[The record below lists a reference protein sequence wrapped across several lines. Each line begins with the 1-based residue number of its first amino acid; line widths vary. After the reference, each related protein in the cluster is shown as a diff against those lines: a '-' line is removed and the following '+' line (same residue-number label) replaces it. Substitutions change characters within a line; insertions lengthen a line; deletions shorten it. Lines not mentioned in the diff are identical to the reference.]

1 MLKSMVKSMVNPKF
15 PWWNPLK
22 SPQKRSPSTV
32 AMAISAPQSSHGRR
46 VWSARRSHRQVPAWH
61 RPPSRWRPLPGAA
74 CEGYW
79 ETTNPIGSMY
89 GIYANIW
96 GILMVNV
103 TIYSIYIYMDP
114 MGMEE
119 KMEIQS
125 GDIMEYSW
133 DMLVE
138 YGLIWF
144 YMVVYI
150 MGFDEI

>member
-103 TIYSIYIYMDP
+103 TIYSIYIYIYMDP
-114 MGMEE
+114 TGMEE
-119 KMEIQS
+119 KN
-125 GDIMEYSW
+125 GDIVGISW
-133 DMLVE
+133 NIHGICWLNMVE
-138 YGLIWF
+138 YGLIWWF
-144 YMVVYI
+144 I
-150 MGFDEI
+150 

>member
-1 MLKSMVKSMVNPKF
+1 
-15 PWWNPLK
+15 
-22 SPQKRSPSTV
+22 
-32 AMAISAPQSSHGRR
+32 
-46 VWSARRSHRQVPAWH
+46 
-61 RPPSRWRPLPGAA
+61 
-74 CEGYW
+74 
-79 ETTNPIGSMY
+79 MY
-89 GIYANIW
+89 GIYPNIW

-103 TIYSIYIYMDP
+103 TIYSIYIYIWILW
-114 MGMEE
+114 EWRK